1 MKKIAVICNSD
12 SLAFPTVQALASK
25 GLLGGV
31 AILER
36 SSKALLKPLQAM
48 GLSGNQILQLNYGS
62 WEQEL
67 KHWLTGLDAD
77 AVWVF
82 GFPWMIPD
90 YLLQSVHKG
99 YLNFHFGELPKY
111 RGADPI
117 FWQLRNNEPYA
128 SLTVHQMT
136 ANIDGGPIVWTKQ
149 LPIIKGENYGLL
161 CQRLGFLAVEAVN
174 ELLDNTQYLPI
185 VNENSLANTAWEK
198 KPSNKE
204 LAINWREQSADEIEC
219 LINAANSKYDGA
231 TAWIKNTEVRILE
244 GSPAEIQL
252 PEGAKP
258 EPGTIVYADALY
270 GLIVACLENRFLKI
284 NILHMREGYFSG
296 SKLFQ
301 MGIKAGEKFINLN

>member
-1 MKKIAVICNSD
+1 MMKIAIICNSD
-12 SLAFPTVQALASK
+12 SLAFPTVQALIAQ

-31 AILER
+31 AMLKR
-36 SSKALLKPLQAM
+36 SSKVLLQPLQAM
-48 GLSGNQILQLNYGS
+48 GLSNSQILQLNNKS
-62 WEQEL
+62 WQQEIQYWL
-67 KHWLTGLDAD
+67 KELDAD
-77 AVWVF
+77 SVWVF

-90 YLLQSVHKG
+90 HLLKSMRKG

-117 FWQLRNNEPYA
+117 FWQLKNNERFA
-128 SLTVHQMT
+128 GLTVHQMT
-136 ANIDGGPIVWTKQ
+136 ADIDAGPVLWSKQ

-161 CQRLGFLAVEAVN
+161 CQRLGLMAIGAIPALVN
-174 ELLDNTQYLPI
+174 NDSYLPVI
-185 VNENSLANTAWEK
+185 NENTEEIASYEK
-198 KPSNKE
+198 RPGHQE
-204 LAINWREQSADEIEC
+204 LAINWKQQSADEIEC
-219 LINAANSKYDGA
+219 LINAANPKYDGA
-231 TAWIKNTEVRILE
+231 TAWIKDAEVRILE

-258 EPGTIVYADALY
+258 EPGTVVYADALY

>member
-1 MKKIAVICNSD
+1 MKIAVICNSD
-12 SLAFPTVQALASK
+12 SLAFPTVQALFSQ
-25 GLLGGV
+25 GLLVGV

-36 SSKALLKPLQAM
+36 SSKVLLKPLHAI
-48 GLSGNQILQLNYGS
+48 GLSGNQILQLHHGS
-62 WEQEL
+62 WEHEL
-67 KHWLTGLDAD
+67 KHWLTELDAD

-90 YLLQSVHKG
+90 HLLESVHKG

-117 FWQLRNNEPYA
+117 FWQIKNNEPYA

-136 ANIDGGPIVWTKQ
+136 ANIDAGPIVWVKQ
-149 LPIIKGENYGLL
+149 LPIMKGENYGLL
-161 CQRLGFLAVEAVN
+161 CQRLGFMALDAIPLLVN
-174 ELLDNTQYLPI
+174 NSSLLFGVNKNADN
-185 VNENSLANTAWEK
+185 EERFEK
-198 KPSNKE
+198 RPGHQE
-204 LAINWREQSADEIEC
+204 LAINWKQQSSDEIEC
-219 LINAANSKYDGA
+219 LINAANPKYGGA
-231 TAWIKNTEVRILE
+231 TAWVKNAEVRILE
-244 GSPAEIQL
+244 ASPAEIQL
-252 PEGAKP
+252 PEGAEP

-270 GLIVACLENRFLKI
+270 GLIVSCRENRFLKI